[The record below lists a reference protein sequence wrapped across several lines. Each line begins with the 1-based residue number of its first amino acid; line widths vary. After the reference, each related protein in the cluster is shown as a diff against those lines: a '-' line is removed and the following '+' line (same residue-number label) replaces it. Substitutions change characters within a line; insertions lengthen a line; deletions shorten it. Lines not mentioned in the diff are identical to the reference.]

1 MIHSELELA
10 PFPVHLAVNDQAAFT
25 VTQRLNVFPLK
36 LRQLDPL
43 PGLTASLE
51 QLQTVSI
58 DCQPNVALALLLP
71 TFPALPS
78 VIITVVHVIDVV
90 IIVARVDPMIL
101 GLVSPV
107 DVVRGR
113 ALGQTGRF
121 PLVVR
126 RFRDVL
132 ARS

>member
-51 QLQTVSI
+51 QLQTVSM

-90 IIVARVDPMIL
+90 IIVARVDPIL

-126 RFRDVL
+126 RFRYVL